1 VSLASPKVTMNGA
14 DRATVSFRQTYKS
27 DKLNSNSNK
36 TLVMVKSDGGWK
48 IVEEKSS

>member
-1 VSLASPKVTMNGA
+1 MNGA
-14 DRATVSFRQTYKS
+14 ERATVSFRQTYKS

-48 IVEEKSS
+48 IVEEKSG